1 MKQVKKQVE
10 TTVYE
15 AVDGTQFNSADE
27 CKKYEQSAAGI
38 IHARF
43 SSLEKQEIDSE
54 EITMGLTDYTAYI
67 IRPRLQLDV
76 TTISQYISFKSGIS
90 EQAIAMI
97 QKAYEECKH
106 LVILSSRNDDYI
118 WIECILEDHI
128 EKLKTFI

>member
-10 TTVYE
+10 ITVYE

-43 SSLEKQEIDSE
+43 NSLEKQKIDSE
-54 EITMGLTDYTAYI
+54 EIAMGLTDCTAYI
-67 IRPRLQLDV
+67 IKPKLKSDV
-76 TTISQYISFKSGIS
+76 TTIAQYISFKSGIS
-90 EQAIAMI
+90 EQVIAMI

-106 LVILSSRNDDYI
+106 LVILSNCNNDYI